1 MTTPAPDEPEPT
13 TFAEWR
19 AMQKRQDQRIELL
32 LASQER
38 TAEIAAENT
47 AGIARI
53 EATQERTAEI
63 AAENT
68 AGIARLQAAQERTAE
83 IAAENTAGIARIE
96 ATQERTAEIAAENTA
111 GIARLQ
117 ASQERTAEIA
127 AENTAGIARI
137 EATQERTAE
146 IAAENT
152 AGIARLQAAQERTA
166 EIAAENTAGI
176 ARLQAAQDRT
186 TEIAA
191 QNAREIGRVDAAH
204 TRTAQDVATLK
215 GWGLEFLCERR
226 PEIFADAF
234 NLRRI
239 DLLPK
244 TEVIRI
250 AADAEDL
257 GIITRQQ
264 RVVVAGADVYF
275 YGLRRPDNDRVCLVT
290 QVSFEVGVRDVERA
304 VRQAGI
310 LNEIIRRMRPF
321 PITGMALPVVA
332 GTRQSE
338 AAIAQSAAWGGVAF
352 VPIYNGDSLMS

>member
-1 MTTPAPDEPEPT
+1 MTTPASDEPEPT

-19 AMQKRQDQRIELL
+19 AMQKRQDQRIELPP
-32 LASQER
+32 ASQEH
-38 TAEIAAENT
+38 TAEMAPHNT
-47 AGIARI
+47 RESAGIH
-53 EATQERTAEI
+53 
-63 AAENT
+63 AAY
-68 AGIARLQAAQERTAE
+68 
-83 IAAENTAGIARIE
+83 
-96 ATQERTAEIAAENTA
+96 
-111 GIARLQ
+111 
-117 ASQERTAEIA
+117 
-127 AENTAGIARI
+127 
-137 EATQERTAE
+137 
-146 IAAENT
+146 
-152 AGIARLQAAQERTA
+152 
-166 EIAAENTAGI
+166 
-176 ARLQAAQDRT
+176 
-186 TEIAA
+186 
-191 QNAREIGRVDAAH
+191 
-204 TRTAQDVATLK
+204 TRTAQDLATLK
-215 GWGLEFLCERR
+215 NWGLEYLCERR
-226 PEIFADAF
+226 PELFADAF

-244 TEVIRI
+244 TEIVHI

-264 RVVVAGADVYF
+264 RAVVAGADVYF

-338 AAIAQSAAWGGVAF
+338 AAIAQSEARGGVAF

>member
-38 TAEIAAENT
+38 TAEMAPHNT
-47 AGIARI
+47 RESAGIH
-53 EATQERTAEI
+53 
-63 AAENT
+63 AAY
-68 AGIARLQAAQERTAE
+68 
-83 IAAENTAGIARIE
+83 
-96 ATQERTAEIAAENTA
+96 
-111 GIARLQ
+111 
-117 ASQERTAEIA
+117 
-127 AENTAGIARI
+127 
-137 EATQERTAE
+137 
-146 IAAENT
+146 
-152 AGIARLQAAQERTA
+152 
-166 EIAAENTAGI
+166 
-176 ARLQAAQDRT
+176 
-186 TEIAA
+186 
-191 QNAREIGRVDAAH
+191 
-204 TRTAQDVATLK
+204 TRTAQDLATLK
-215 GWGLEFLCERR
+215 NWGLEYLCERR
-226 PEIFADAF
+226 PELFADAF

-244 TEVIRI
+244 TEVVRI

-264 RVVVAGADVYF
+264 CAVVAGADVYF

>member
-1 MTTPAPDEPEPT
+1 M
-13 TFAEWR
+13 
-19 AMQKRQDQRIELL
+19 
-32 LASQER
+32 
-38 TAEIAAENT
+38 
-47 AGIARI
+47 
-53 EATQERTAEI
+53 
-63 AAENT
+63 
-68 AGIARLQAAQERTAE
+68 
-83 IAAENTAGIARIE
+83 
-96 ATQERTAEIAAENTA
+96 
-111 GIARLQ
+111 
-117 ASQERTAEIA
+117 
-127 AENTAGIARI
+127 
-137 EATQERTAE
+137 
-146 IAAENT
+146 
-152 AGIARLQAAQERTA
+152 
-166 EIAAENTAGI
+166 
-176 ARLQAAQDRT
+176 
-186 TEIAA
+186 
-191 QNAREIGRVDAAH
+191 
-204 TRTAQDVATLK
+204 
-215 GWGLEFLCERR
+215 CERR
-226 PEIFADAF
+226 PELFADAF

-250 AADAEDL
+250 AADAEDM

-264 RVVVAGADVYF
+264 RAVVAGADVYF